1 MMHPWLN
8 RVSTAINQR
17 LALVSR
23 GPWSPQAERRA
34 DSSEPKSVSVGQS
47 PTATRTRAVC
57 GISGWPSGLTAST
70 RRPVRHTPDCGIH
83 LRHHP
88 GRAGARLLSAW
99 SRRRGRK
106 RQQVGEIDCGLRV
119 IAGSQ
124 EGFGVGWDHDRAFV
138 HSGRLDFGRGTS
150 IPVQVR
156 AVVTD
161 RQRQPRGREAWST
174 VSSNCLIVERMT
186 DSATLEWAV
195 PADKL
200 EWAIAR
206 VQGSDVAT
214 A

>member
-1 MMHPWLN
+1 
-8 RVSTAINQR
+8 VTSQR
-17 LALVSR
+17 
-23 GPWSPQAERRA
+23 
-34 DSSEPKSVSVGQS
+34 S

-57 GISGWPSGLTAST
+57 GISGCVLLGSPPRQDAPSAILPTVGYIFDIIL
-70 RRPVRHTPDCGIH
+70 VV
-83 LRHHP
+83 L
-88 GRAGARLLSAW
+88 GARLLSAW

-138 HSGRLDFGRGTS
+138 DSGRLDFGRGTS

-174 VSSNCLIVERMT
+174 VSSNCLVVELMT